1 MTRRGNLA
9 GVCNQSQRTVFLTL
23 DSNMKVSIVA
33 TVKNEG
39 EALRPLLDS
48 ILDQTRPPDEVVI
61 CDGGSVDAT
70 PAILDE
76 YTRRLPLRVIV
87 APGSNISQGRNRAIA
102 AATGD
107 IIAATDAGVVLSPT
121 WLEEL
126 LAPFADEA
134 VQAVGGWFEADPF
147 TDFEVVMGATV
158 LPARRE
164 IDPQQFLP
172 SSRSV
177 AFRKSAW
184 AAVGGYPEWL
194 EHSEDLVFDQALR
207 ERFGPFAFAPGAVAY
222 FRPRSSLRAFYRQYR
237 AYARGDGKANLWPR
251 RHAVRY
257 LTYLVGLP
265 LILRAIWR
273 ERFIGWLLLLLG
285 VGAYS
290 RRPAERLW
298 ANTWGWRP
306 PARARA
312 FALIP
317 IIRLVGDV
325 AKMLGYPS
333 GVWWRLRAGA
343 EAQGGSQGTGERG
356 VAAER

>member
-1 MTRRGNLA
+1 
-9 GVCNQSQRTVFLTL
+9 
-23 DSNMKVSIVA
+23 MKVSIIA

-48 ILDQTRPPDEVVI
+48 ILDQSHPADEVVI
-61 CDGGSVDAT
+61 CDGGSTDDTLAV
-70 PAILDE
+70 LDE
-76 YTRRLPLRVIV
+76 YRQWLPLQILSV
-87 APGSNISQGRNRAIA
+87 PGSNISQGRNRAIA
-102 AATGD
+102 AASGD
-107 IIAATDAGVVLSPT
+107 VIASTDAGVVLSPT
-121 WLEEL
+121 WLEDL
-126 LAPFADEA
+126 LAPFADES
-134 VQAVGGWFEADPF
+134 VQVVSGWFEADPF

-158 LPARRE
+158 LPARE
-164 IDPQQFLP
+164 DVAPEGFLP

-194 EHSEDLVFDQALR
+194 EHSEDLVFDKALR
-207 ERFGPFAFAPGAVAY
+207 DRFGPFAFAPSAVAY
-222 FRPRSSLRAFYRQYR
+222 FRPRSSLRAFYRQYY

-251 RHAVRY
+251 RHAIRY
-257 LTYLVGLP
+257 ATYLIGLP

-273 ERFIGWLLLLLG
+273 DKPVAWLLLLVG

-306 PARARA
+306 RARARA

-325 AKMLGYPS
+325 AKMLGYPA
-333 GVWWRLRAGA
+333 GVAWRLRN
-343 EAQGGSQGTGERG
+343 GGSVDGREATDDTPLTADG
-356 VAAER
+356 

>member
-1 MTRRGNLA
+1 
-9 GVCNQSQRTVFLTL
+9 
-23 DSNMKVSIVA
+23 MKVSIVA

-39 EALRPLLDS
+39 ESLRPLLDS
-48 ILDQTRPPDEVVI
+48 ILDQTLPPDEVVI
-61 CDGGSVDAT
+61 CDGGSTDET
-70 PAILDE
+70 LAILDE
-76 YTRRLPLRVIV
+76 YSRWLPLRVIV

-126 LAPFADEA
+126 LAPLADES
-134 VQAVGGWFEADPF
+134 VQVVSGWFEADPF
-147 TDFEVVMGATV
+147 TDFEVIMGATV
-158 LPARRE
+158 LPARE
-164 IDPQQFLP
+164 DIDPQAFLP

-194 EHSEDLVFDQALR
+194 EHSEDLVFDQALHDH
-207 ERFGPFAFAPGAVAY
+207 FGPFAFAPEAVAY
-222 FRPRSSLRAFYRQYR
+222 FRPRSSLRAFYRQYH
-237 AYARGDGKANLWPR
+237 AYARGDGKANLWPL
-251 RHAVRY
+251 RHAIRY
-257 LTYLVGLP
+257 ATYLIGLP
-265 LILRAIWR
+265 LILYAIWR
-273 ERFIGWLLLLLG
+273 ERFAGWLLLLLG

-317 IIRLVGDV
+317 VIRLVGDV
-325 AKMLGYPS
+325 AKMIGYPA
-333 GVWWRLRAGA
+333 GVWWRLRQRVASGEWRVAG
-343 EAQGGSQGTGERG
+343 GDD
-356 VAAER
+356 

>member
-1 MTRRGNLA
+1 
-9 GVCNQSQRTVFLTL
+9 
-23 DSNMKVSIVA
+23 MKVTIIA

-48 ILDQTRPPDEVVI
+48 ILDQTLPPDEVVI
-61 CDGGSVDAT
+61 CDGGSTDET
-70 PAILDE
+70 LAILDE
-76 YTRRLPLRVIV
+76 YSRWLPLRVIV

-126 LAPFADEA
+126 LAPLADES
-134 VQAVGGWFEADPF
+134 VQVVSGWFEADPF
-147 TDFEVVMGATV
+147 TDFEVIMGATV
-158 LPARRE
+158 LPARE
-164 IDPQQFLP
+164 DIDPQAFLP

-194 EHSEDLVFDQALR
+194 EHSEDLVFDQALHDH
-207 ERFGPFAFAPGAVAY
+207 FGPFAFAPEAVAY
-222 FRPRSSLRAFYRQYR
+222 FRPRSSLRAFYRQYH
-237 AYARGDGKANLWPR
+237 AYARGDGKANLWPL
-251 RHAVRY
+251 RHAIRY
-257 LTYLVGLP
+257 ATYLIGLP
-265 LILRAIWR
+265 LILYAIWR
-273 ERFIGWLLLLLG
+273 ERFAGWLLLLLG

-317 IIRLVGDV
+317 VIRLVGDV
-325 AKMLGYPS
+325 AKMIGYPA
-333 GVWWRLRAGA
+333 GVWWRLRQRVASGEWRVAG
-343 EAQGGSQGTGERG
+343 GDD
-356 VAAER
+356 

>member
-1 MTRRGNLA
+1 
-9 GVCNQSQRTVFLTL
+9 
-23 DSNMKVSIVA
+23 MKASIVA

-48 ILDQTRPPDEVVI
+48 IFDQTRPPDEVVI
-61 CDGGSVDAT
+61 ADGGSDDAT
-70 PAILDE
+70 LAILDE
-76 YTRRLPLRVIV
+76 YRALLPLRVIV

-102 AATGD
+102 AASGD
-107 IIAATDAGVVLSPT
+107 VIAATDAGVVLSPT

-126 LAPFADEA
+126 LTPFADES
-134 VQAVGGWFEADPF
+134 VQVVSGWFEADPF

-158 LPARRE
+158 LPARSD
-164 IDPQQFLP
+164 IDPQSFLP

-194 EHSEDLVFDQALR
+194 EHSEDLVFDRALR
-207 ERFGPFAFAPGAVAY
+207 DRFGPFPFAPGAVAY
-222 FRPRSSLRAFYRQYR
+222 FRPRSSLRAFYRQYY

-251 RHAVRY
+251 RHAIRY
-257 LTYLVGLP
+257 ATYLLALP
-265 LILRAIWR
+265 LVLRAIWR
-273 ERFIGWLLLLLG
+273 ERWFGWLLLFLG

-298 ANTWGWRP
+298 GNTWGWRP
-306 PARARA
+306 PSRARA

-317 IIRLVGDV
+317 IIRLIGDV
-325 AKMLGYPS
+325 AKMAGYPA
-333 GVWWRLRAGA
+333 GVWWRLRHD
-343 EAQGGSQGTGERG
+343 TPRG
-356 VAAER
+356 PAVRRPARHHDA